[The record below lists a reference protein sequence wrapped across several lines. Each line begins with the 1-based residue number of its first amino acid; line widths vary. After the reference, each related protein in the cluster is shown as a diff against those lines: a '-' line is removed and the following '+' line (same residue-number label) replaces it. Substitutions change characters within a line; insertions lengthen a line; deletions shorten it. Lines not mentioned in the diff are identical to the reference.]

1 MLGAQYAAYA
11 LGLEDELDVRG
22 DWFGW

>member
-1 MLGAQYAAYA
+1 MLGAQYAADA

-22 DWFGW
+22 DGFGW